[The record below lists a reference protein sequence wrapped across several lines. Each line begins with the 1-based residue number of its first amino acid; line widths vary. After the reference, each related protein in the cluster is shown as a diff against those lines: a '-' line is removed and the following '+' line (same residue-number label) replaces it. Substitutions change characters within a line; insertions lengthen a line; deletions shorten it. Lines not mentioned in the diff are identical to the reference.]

1 MHADPF
7 TTLLRPIMQLL
18 DQALPENLAGSL
30 KADIEAKAQSVFKQ
44 MALVPKH
51 EFEAQEALL
60 QTLEAQIKS
69 LEARLSELEGFS
81 ADTFRIHP
89 IFVATHCQRQRIA
102 GTVR

>member
-18 DQALPENLAGSL
+18 DNALPENLADSV
-30 KADIEAKAQSVFKQ
+30 KADIETKAQSVFKQ

-60 QTLEAQIKS
+60 HTLEAQVKS
-69 LEARLSELEGFS
+69 LETRLSQLEESS
-81 ADTFRIHP
+81 ARGSQPDTKT
-89 IFVATHCQRQRIA
+89 AQD
-102 GTVR
+102 

>member
-18 DQALPENLAGSL
+18 DNALPENLADSV
-30 KADIEAKAQSVFKQ
+30 KADIETKAQSVFKQ

-60 QTLEAQIKS
+60 QTLEAQVKN
-69 LEARLSELEGFS
+69 LETRLLQLEESSAHGSPPDARAAE
-81 ADTFRIHP
+81 D
-89 IFVATHCQRQRIA
+89 
-102 GTVR
+102 